1 MLQSVETQVSEL
13 CRLWVSVD
21 RKDPAMIMELVNR
34 ERETW
39 EELGGWL
46 Q

>member
-1 MLQSVETQVSEL
+1 MLQGVETQVSEL
-13 CRLWVSVD
+13 CDLRVSVD
-21 RKDPAMIMELVNR
+21 RKHPAMIMELVNV